1 MNRFEELKTLVL
13 SLEDEFHKF
22 YEKDNKAAGTRV
34 RKGMQTLKKIAQE
47 IRANVSISKASIANL
62 KDSNSKQT

>member
-22 YEKDNKAAGTRV
+22 YEKNNKSAGTRV

-47 IRANVSISKASIANL
+47 IRTSVLASKAPIEGI
-62 KDSNSKQT
+62 KG

>member
-1 MNRFEELKTLVL
+1 MNRFEELKTLIL

-22 YEKDNKAAGTRV
+22 YEKENKAAGTRV

-47 IRANVSISKASIANL
+47 IRAHVSESKASKDDL
-62 KDSNSKQT
+62 KGSDGKQV